1 MRQGRKTGHNI
12 IFQRAI
18 DFKDSIFPLRCLIN
32 SYFTPRVEQIA
43 CVSCCHAQSSVT
55 FGRWKKMAHAHKP
68 RLASNHFSAQ
78 VLFKT
83 CTSYS
88 WEHHPSL
95 VGTANPSRLQPGSV
109 GAQGRSNLCL
119 HYAQAIDYFHCLSL
133 PICGHCSGAI
143 MGKHHLFHSLNEDC
157 TVILTD

>member
-1 MRQGRKTGHNI
+1 
-12 IFQRAI
+12 
-18 DFKDSIFPLRCLIN
+18 
-32 SYFTPRVEQIA
+32 
-43 CVSCCHAQSSVT
+43 
-55 FGRWKKMAHAHKP
+55 MAHAHKP
-68 RLASNHFSAQ
+68 RLSSNHFSAQ

-157 TVILTD
+157 TVILTDQRKYNHPPSLLYKSPILTRLSAPLFQSGKDEHVSGFADEQARMIFSPR